1 MTEFTKYEPGTFS
14 WVDLVTTN
22 SKAAKKF
29 YGELFGWSFED
40 TPAGE
45 GMTYTMAS
53 LRGKSVA
60 GLYGMGP
67 EMAEHPPHW
76 QSYVSVANADE
87 SVKKAKALGGKVV
100 QGPYDAM
107 EAGRMAVI
115 QAPDGAYFSVWQPNA
130 HIGAQLVNEPGCF
143 SWNELGTRDV
153 EKAKAF
159 YTGLFD
165 WGVQVDDMG
174 AFKYTTF
181 KVGERMNGGMM
192 EMTPEWGDIPPHW
205 GVYFSVE
212 DCDAA
217 AEKITSLGGT
227 VLRPPADIPGTG
239 RFAVVQ
245 DPQGGVFNIITMAVP
260 A

>member
-14 WVDLVTTN
+14 WVDLATTDGE
-22 SKAAKKF
+22 AAKKF

-40 TPAGE
+40 APAGE
-45 GMTYTMAS
+45 GMVYSMAS
-53 LRGKSVA
+53 LKGKSVA
-60 GLYGMGP
+60 GLYGIGP
-67 EMAEHPPHW
+67 ELSEHPPHW
-76 QSYVSVANADE
+76 QSYVSVASADE
-87 SVKKAKALGGKVV
+87 SAEKAKALGGKVV
-100 QGPYDAM
+100 EGPYDAM